1 MKKKNKKTMNKRKKK
16 IIIISTA
23 IIAFFIILIIAI
35 KLTQDNKKVDSIND
49 ANSLK
54 SVVEFC
60 ECKFISSKDSEQDGY
75 NMDIYLEFKYDPY
88 QDGQSKQ
95 PYYDV
100 TIDAI
105 TKYLSYRKIRL
116 IDESREITIRVD
128 TNNTSITKKY
138 FNDVEESEY
147 FSKLLSQYTLD
158 NQQDFK
164 ETEFNVN
171 SELQTLINNEWNA
184 DNINFGTKTS
194 TFRNYDIYFEN
205 GYRVRNIGGK
215 IFNIVFTNKF
225 GKSVIND
232 IKVGDSLDDIKAE
245 LGDNYIQNGSI
256 VEYMGKDLYVCFSSD
271 EISVYP
277 RFTYN
282 YTQFEKIVE
291 QYNEDKDFNSF
302 MNKLT
307 NIWPDYS
314 YYSYDTDYCIIYY
327 PLQGVKI
334 DNSANALNGI
344 QIYKEYTGNL
354 KKEHKDYY
362 QLYYKTNDSLIIE
375 QELSRKMDKSEIP
388 NDSDTYLSTKYAE
401 KSTTNEDGKKHDIA
415 FFSIDGSNPDSELS
429 KNIYASTTYWY
440 DDDNFIYSIDYQGI
454 YIYNATTRETKTI
467 VSGTDKFEV
476 TNFDYV
482 NKILTYDGK
491 DIKIEL

>member
-164 ETEFNVN
+164 ETECLN
-171 SELQTLINNEWNA
+171 SIL
-184 DNINFGTKTS
+184 
-194 TFRNYDIYFEN
+194 
-205 GYRVRNIGGK
+205 
-215 IFNIVFTNKF
+215 
-225 GKSVIND
+225 SVIFSTVSESPPGLSHPTLLSVHPQL
-232 IKVGDSLDDIKAE
+232 KALDLRQVLLQAHI
-245 LGDNYIQNGSI
+245 
-256 VEYMGKDLYVCFSSD
+256 SD
-271 EISVYP
+271 A
-277 RFTYN
+277 FHLKN
-282 YTQFEKIVE
+282 
-291 QYNEDKDFNSF
+291 
-302 MNKLT
+302 
-307 NIWPDYS
+307 
-314 YYSYDTDYCIIYY
+314 DTD
-327 PLQGVKI
+327 I
-334 DNSANALNGI
+334 DHNAALR
-344 QIYKEYTGNL
+344 L
-354 KKEHKDYY
+354 
-362 QLYYKTNDSLIIE
+362 
-375 QELSRKMDKSEIP
+375 
-388 NDSDTYLSTKYAE
+388 
-401 KSTTNEDGKKHDIA
+401 
-415 FFSIDGSNPDSELS
+415 
-429 KNIYASTTYWY
+429 
-440 DDDNFIYSIDYQGI
+440 
-454 YIYNATTRETKTI
+454 
-467 VSGTDKFEV
+467 
-476 TNFDYV
+476 
-482 NKILTYDGK
+482 
-491 DIKIEL
+491 

>member
-23 IIAFFIILIIAI
+23 IVAFFIILIVAMR
-35 KLTQDNKKVDSIND
+35 LTQSNKKIDSID
-49 ANSLK
+49 EANSLQ

-88 QDGQSKQ
+88 QDGESKQ
-95 PYYDV
+95 AYYDV

-105 TKYLSYRKIRL
+105 TKYLTYRKIRL
-116 IDESREITIRVD
+116 IDESRNLIIRVD
-128 TNNTSITKKY
+128 TNAISITKKY
-138 FNDVEESEY
+138 FNDAEESEY
-147 FSKLLSQYTLD
+147 FNKLLSQYNLE
-158 NQQDFK
+158 NKQEFK
-164 ETEFNVN
+164 ETNFNVN
-171 SELQTLINNEWNA
+171 SELQTIINNEWNTK
-184 DNINFGTKTS
+184 NINFGEKTS
-194 TFRNYDIYFEN
+194 TFRDYDIYFEN
-205 GYRVRNIGGK
+205 GYRVRNINGK

-232 IKVGDSLDDIKAE
+232 IKVGDSFDDIKAE
-245 LGDNYIQNGSI
+245 LGDNYIEKNAI
-256 VEYMGKDLYVCFSSD
+256 LEYIGKDLYVCFSSN

-277 RFTYN
+277 RFSYN

-291 QYNEDKDFNSF
+291 QYNEDRDFNSF
-302 MNKLT
+302 MNRLT
-307 NIWPDYS
+307 NLWSDYS
-314 YYSYDTDYCIIYY
+314 YYSYDTDYCKIYY
-327 PLQGVKI
+327 PLQGVKV
-334 DNSANALNGI
+334 DNSTNALNGI
-344 QIYKEYTGNL
+344 QIYKEYTGSF
-354 KKEHKDYY
+354 KEDHKDYY

-375 QELSRKMDKSEIP
+375 QELNRRMEKSEIP
-388 NDSDTYLSTKYAE
+388 NDADTYLSSKYAE
-401 KSTTNEDGKKHDIA
+401 KSVTNEDGKKYNIA

-491 DIKIEL
+491 DVKIEL

>member
-116 IDESREITIRVD
+116 IDESRELTIRVD

-138 FNDVEESEY
+138 FNDAEESEY

-184 DNINFGTKTS
+184 ENVNFGTKTS

-256 VEYMGKDLYVCFSSD
+256 VEYMGKDLY
-271 EISVYP
+271 
-277 RFTYN
+277 
-282 YTQFEKIVE
+282 
-291 QYNEDKDFNSF
+291 
-302 MNKLT
+302 L
-307 NIWPDYS
+307 
-314 YYSYDTDYCIIYY
+314 
-327 PLQGVKI
+327 
-334 DNSANALNGI
+334 
-344 QIYKEYTGNL
+344 
-354 KKEHKDYY
+354 
-362 QLYYKTNDSLIIE
+362 SLIHI
-375 QELSRKMDKSEIP
+375 
-388 NDSDTYLSTKYAE
+388 
-401 KSTTNEDGKKHDIA
+401 
-415 FFSIDGSNPDSELS
+415 
-429 KNIYASTTYWY
+429 
-440 DDDNFIYSIDYQGI
+440 
-454 YIYNATTRETKTI
+454 
-467 VSGTDKFEV
+467 
-476 TNFDYV
+476 
-482 NKILTYDGK
+482 
-491 DIKIEL
+491 